1 MIVVAIFLSL
11 AILPTARAADETVW
25 ASDDP
30 VENYCTAVDAV
41 VKVYSADAL
50 KQDNPALLQQM
61 SQIQGWCANPSLRE
75 ILLKRTLCRQAKS
88 IVVIL
93 TSESQSLI
101 FRGVFNP
108 NFRVPVEVVG
118 QIGIGIAFALRVV
131 AALRAVD
138 VDDCDFSVSCYSDC
152 VKSR

>member
-25 ASDDP
+25 APDDP
-30 VENYCTAVDAV
+30 VENYCVAVDAM

-50 KQDNPALLQQM
+50 KQDNPALLQMM
-61 SQIQGWCANPSLRE
+61 SQIQGWCANPSLRA
-75 ILLKRTLCRQAKS
+75 ILLKHTLCRHAKS
-88 IVVIL
+88 ILVIL
-93 TSESQSLI
+93 MSESKGLI
-101 FRGVFNP
+101 LRGVFNP
-108 NFRVPVEVVG
+108 NFRVPVEVVE

-131 AALRAVD
+131 ASLAD
-138 VDDCDFSVSCYSDC
+138 DDCDLSVSCYSDC